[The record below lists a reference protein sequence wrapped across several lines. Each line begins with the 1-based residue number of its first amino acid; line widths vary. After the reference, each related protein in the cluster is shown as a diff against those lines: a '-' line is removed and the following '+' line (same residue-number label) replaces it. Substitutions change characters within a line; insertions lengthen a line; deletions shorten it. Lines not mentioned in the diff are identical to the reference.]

1 MSDPLSSSLSSL
13 QWPKHRKHH
22 SYPHS
27 NSFLLPV
34 TITHINSSSQSS
46 KLSISPCFSFHPLS
60 FHSIS
65 LHFISSLLCSS
76 MVWRETR
83 MYTSCSFGSTTRSF
97 PLSFIQSNSYLSTNK
112 EEHRHNIFTITY
124 GIENLIITI
133 LRTVLLLILS
143 LHSQRCF
150 MKESF
155 TPPLLLPH
163 SILSPINTQLDLT
176 DHQLSSSQ
184 KTYRANTTSRTQA
197 CIPFQSPCPDSSY
210 PLFSPTV
217 VSPIP
222 D

>member
-1 MSDPLSSSLSSL
+1 MSNPLSSSLSSL
-13 QWPKHRKHH
+13 QWPKHHIHH

-27 NSFLLPV
+27 NSFLSPV

-46 KLSISPCFSFHPLS
+46 QLSLCPCFSFHYLS
-60 FHSIS
+60 FHSIT
-65 LHFISSLLCSS
+65 LHFISSLLCSI
-76 MVWRETR
+76 MMRRETR
-83 MYTSCSFGSTTRSF
+83 GYTSCSIGPTAHSF
-97 PLSFIQSNSYLSTNK
+97 PLSFIQSNWYLSTKK
-112 EEHRHNIFTITY
+112 EEHRQNIFTITY
-124 GIENLIITI
+124 GIENLIIAI
-133 LRTVLLLILS
+133 LRTVPLLMLS

-155 TPPLLLPH
+155 TPSLLPW
-163 SILSPINTQLDLT
+163 STLSPISTQLDLA

-184 KTYRANTTSRTQA
+184 KTYRANTTARTQA